1 MNHMLI
7 PDMKHIYCIALCMI
21 MAVASFCSYA
31 RDSSWAVRMVES
43 EIQRSPE
50 AWQLDFQP
58 KLKWDYCHGLELRAM
73 LYVAEKYNRTDIRD
87 YALSYADTMVNADG
101 TIKKYKLTDYSL
113 DRINSGKY
121 LFDIYDLTGEER
133 YKKALDLLRSQFDT
147 HPRNADGGFWHKKIY
162 PHQVWLDGIYMG
174 SPFLAEYALRYE
186 SGTQQADDYA
196 DVINQMVMAS
206 YHTYDYQS
214 RLYLH
219 ACDVSKQMFWC
230 DPITGK
236 SAHCWGR
243 ALGWYA
249 MAIVDNL
256 EILPTDCPNRD
267 KAVNILIHIAQQL
280 ERYADKESGL
290 WYQVM
295 DRSGDEGNYL
305 EASASCMFT
314 YALYKGVRLGILSPH
329 YRTLADKAWQG
340 IIDRFIKIDEQGL
353 VNITEVCAV
362 AGLGGKNNRSG
373 DYNYYIHETK
383 RDNDAKAVG
392 PFILAALEV
401 ELLQEN

>member
-1 MNHMLI
+1 
-7 PDMKHIYCIALCMI
+7 MKHLRYITLGIIMIA
-21 MAVASFCSYA
+21 ASLS
-31 RDSSWAVRMVES
+31 SMSSEPSWAVRMVES
-43 EIQRSPE
+43 EIQRNPE

-73 LYVAEKYNRTDIRD
+73 LYVAAKYNRNDIRD
-87 YALSYADTMVNADG
+87 YALSYADTMINADG

-121 LFDIYDLTGEER
+121 LFDVYDLTGEER

-162 PHQVWLDGIYMG
+162 PHQVWLDGVYMG
-174 SPFLAEYALRYE
+174 SPFLAEYAKRYE
-186 SGTQQADDYA
+186 SGEQQATDYA
-196 DVINQMVMAS
+196 DVINQMVMTS
-206 YHTYDYQS
+206 YHTYDYKS

-230 DPITGK
+230 NPINGQ

-256 EILPTDCPNRD
+256 ELLPTDCPDRT
-267 KAVNILIHIAQQL
+267 KAINILLHIAQQL
-280 ERYADKESGL
+280 ERYAHKETGL

-295 DRSGDEGNYL
+295 DRSGDDGNYL

-314 YALYKGVRLGILSPH
+314 YALYKGVRIGVLPSH
-329 YRTLADKAWQG
+329 YRKVADKAWQG
-340 IIDRFIKIDEQGL
+340 ILDNFIRIDNQGL

-373 DYNYYIHETK
+373 DYNYYINEMK

-401 ELLQEN
+401 EYLSEK

>member
-1 MNHMLI
+1 
-7 PDMKHIYCIALCMI
+7 
-21 MAVASFCSYA
+21 
-31 RDSSWAVRMVES
+31 MVES
-43 EIQRSPE
+43 EIVRNPE

-73 LYVAEKYNRTDIRD
+73 LYVADKYDRADIRK
-87 YALSYADTMVNADG
+87 YALSYADTMVNTDG

-121 LFDIYDLTGEER
+121 LFDVYDLTGEER

-174 SPFLAEYALRYE
+174 SPFLAEYAARYE
-186 SGTQQADDYA
+186 TGERQNADYA

-206 YHTYDYQS
+206 YHTYDYKS

-230 DPITGK
+230 NPINGQ

-256 EILPTDCPNRD
+256 EILPEGCPDRE
-267 KAVNILIHIAQQL
+267 KAVNILLHIAQQL
-280 ERYADKESGL
+280 ECYAHKENGL

-295 DRSGDEGNYL
+295 DRSGDAGNYL

-314 YALYKGVRLGILSPH
+314 YALYKGVRLGILPQH
-329 YRTLADKAWQG
+329 YRSVADKAWQG
-340 IIDRFIKIDEQGL
+340 ILDNFIKIDEKGL

-362 AGLGGKNNRSG
+362 AGLGGKNNRAG
-373 DYNYYIHETK
+373 DYNYYINETK

-401 ELLQEN
+401 ECLQGK

>member
-1 MNHMLI
+1 
-7 PDMKHIYCIALCMI
+7 MKHLRYITLGIIMIA
-21 MAVASFCSYA
+21 ASLS
-31 RDSSWAVRMVES
+31 SMSSEPSWAVRMVES
-43 EIQRSPE
+43 EIQRNPE

-73 LYVAEKYNRTDIRD
+73 LYVAAKYNRNDIRD
-87 YALSYADTMVNADG
+87 YALSYADTMINADG

-121 LFDIYDLTGEER
+121 LFDVYDLTGEER

-147 HPRNADGGFWHKKIY
+147 HPRNADGGLWHKKIY
-162 PHQVWLDGIYMG
+162 PHQVWLDGVYMG
-174 SPFLAEYALRYE
+174 SPFLAEYAKRYE
-186 SGTQQADDYA
+186 SGEQQATDYA

-206 YHTYDYQS
+206 YHTYDYKS

-230 DPITGK
+230 NPINGQ

-256 EILPTDCPNRD
+256 ELLPTDCPDRT
-267 KAVNILIHIAQQL
+267 KAINILLHIAQQL
-280 ERYADKESGL
+280 ERYAHKETGL

-295 DRSGDEGNYL
+295 DRSGDDGNYL

-314 YALYKGVRLGILSPH
+314 YALH
-329 YRTLADKAWQG
+329 
-340 IIDRFIKIDEQGL
+340 F
-353 VNITEVCAV
+353 
-362 AGLGGKNNRSG
+362 
-373 DYNYYIHETK
+373 
-383 RDNDAKAVG
+383 
-392 PFILAALEV
+392 
-401 ELLQEN
+401 ELNSLFFYV

>member
-1 MNHMLI
+1 
-7 PDMKHIYCIALCMI
+7 MKHFRYITLGIILVAATLCS
-21 MAVASFCSYA
+21 MAGE
-31 RDSSWAVRMVES
+31 RSWAVRMVES
-43 EIQRSPE
+43 EIQRNPE

-73 LYVAEKYNRTDIRD
+73 LYVAHKYNRDDIRD

-101 TIKKYKLTDYSL
+101 TIKKYKLSDYSL

-121 LFDIYDLTGEER
+121 LFDVYDITGEER

-162 PHQVWLDGIYMG
+162 PHQVWLDGVYMG

-186 SGTQQADDYA
+186 NGEQQAADYA

-206 YHTYDYQS
+206 YHTYDYKS

-230 DPITGK
+230 NPINGQ
-236 SAHCWGR
+236 SDHCWGR
-243 ALGWYA
+243 ALGWYV

-256 EILPTDCPNRD
+256 ELLPTDCPDRT
-267 KAVNILIHIAQQL
+267 KAVNILLHIAQQL
-280 ERYADKESGL
+280 ERYAHKETGL

-295 DRSGDEGNYL
+295 DRSDDEGNYL
-305 EASASCMFT
+305 ESSASCMFT
-314 YALYKGVRLGILSPH
+314 YALYKGVRLGILPQH
-329 YRTLADKAWQG
+329 YRKVADKAWQG
-340 IIDRFIKIDEQGL
+340 ILDNFISIDEQGL

-362 AGLGGKNNRSG
+362 AGLGGKNRRSG
-373 DYNYYIHETK
+373 DYNYYINEMK
-383 RDNDAKAVG
+383 RDNDAKAVA

-401 ELLQEN
+401 EYLSEK

>member
-1 MNHMLI
+1 
-7 PDMKHIYCIALCMI
+7 MKHLRYITLGIIMIA
-21 MAVASFCSYA
+21 ASLS
-31 RDSSWAVRMVES
+31 SMSSEPSWAVRMVES
-43 EIQRSPE
+43 EIQRNPE

-73 LYVAEKYNRTDIRD
+73 LYVAAKYNRNDIRD
-87 YALSYADTMVNADG
+87 YALSYADTMINADG

-121 LFDIYDLTGEER
+121 LFDVYDLTGEER

-162 PHQVWLDGIYMG
+162 PHQVWLDGVYMG
-174 SPFLAEYALRYE
+174 SPFLAEYAKRYE
-186 SGTQQADDYA
+186 SGEQQATDYA

-206 YHTYDYQS
+206 YHTYDYKS

-230 DPITGK
+230 NPINGQ

-256 EILPTDCPNRD
+256 ELLPTDCPDRT
-267 KAVNILIHIAQQL
+267 KAINILLHIAQQL
-280 ERYADKESGL
+280 ERYAHKETGL

-295 DRSGDEGNYL
+295 DRSGDDGNYL

-314 YALYKGVRLGILSPH
+314 YALYKGVRIGVLPSH
-329 YRTLADKAWQG
+329 YRKVADKAWQG
-340 IIDRFIKIDEQGL
+340 ILDNFIRIDNQGL

-373 DYNYYIHETK
+373 DYNYYINEMK

-401 ELLQEN
+401 EYLSEK

>member
-1 MNHMLI
+1 MKNLSRLLCTIFIIATSLQSIVADNH
-7 PDMKHIYCIALCMI
+7 K
-21 MAVASFCSYA
+21 
-31 RDSSWAVRMVES
+31 SWAVSMVES
-43 EIQRSPE
+43 EMWRNPE

-73 LYVAEKYNRTDIRD
+73 LYVADKYNRDDIRR
-87 YALSYADTMVNADG
+87 YAISYADTMVNEDG
-101 TIKKYKLTDYSL
+101 SIKKYKITDYSL

-121 LFDIYDLTGEER
+121 LFDVYDITGEER
-133 YKKALDLLRSQFDT
+133 YKKALDLLRSQFDKQ
-147 HPRNADGGFWHKKIY
+147 PRNADGGFWHKKIY
-162 PHQVWLDGIYMG
+162 PHQVWLDGVYMG

-186 SGTQQADDYA
+186 EGEQQATDYA

-206 YHTYDYQS
+206 YRTYDPSS
-214 RLYLH
+214 RLYRH
-219 ACDVSKQMFWC
+219 ACDVSRQMFWC
-230 DPITGK
+230 DPISGQ
-236 SAHCWGR
+236 SQHCWGR

-256 EILPTDCPNRD
+256 EFLPDNCPDRQ
-267 KAVNILIHIAQQL
+267 KAVDILLHIAAQL

-305 EASASCMFT
+305 ESSASCMFT
-314 YALYKGVRLGILSPH
+314 YALYKGVRIGVLPRHYLAVANKAWDGILE
-329 YRTLADKAWQG
+329 
-340 IIDRFIKIDEQGL
+340 RFIKTDDKGYIH
-353 VNITEVCAV
+353 ITEVCAV
-362 AGLGGKNNRSG
+362 AGLGGKNNRPG
-373 DYNYYIHETK
+373 DYNYYINEMK

-401 ELLQEN
+401 ERLSEK

>member
-1 MNHMLI
+1 
-7 PDMKHIYCIALCMI
+7 MKHLRYITLGIIMIA
-21 MAVASFCSYA
+21 ASLS
-31 RDSSWAVRMVES
+31 SMSSEPSWAVRMVES
-43 EIQRSPE
+43 EIQRNPE

-73 LYVAEKYNRTDIRD
+73 LYVAAKYNRNDIRD
-87 YALSYADTMVNADG
+87 YALSYADTMINADG

-121 LFDIYDLTGEER
+121 LFDVYDLTGEER

-162 PHQVWLDGIYMG
+162 PHQVWLDGVYMG
-174 SPFLAEYALRYE
+174 SPFLAEYAKRYE
-186 SGTQQADDYA
+186 SGEQQATDYA

-206 YHTYDYQS
+206 YHTYDYKS

-230 DPITGK
+230 NPINGQ

-256 EILPTDCPNRD
+256 ELLPTDCPDRT
-267 KAVNILIHIAQQL
+267 KAINILLHIAQQL
-280 ERYADKESGL
+280 ERYAHKETGL

-295 DRSGDEGNYL
+295 DRSGDDGNYL

-314 YALYKGVRLGILSPH
+314 YALYKGVRIGVLPSH
-329 YRTLADKAWQG
+329 YRKVADKAWKG
-340 IIDRFIKIDEQGL
+340 ILDNFIRIDNQGL

-373 DYNYYIHETK
+373 DYNYYINEMK

-401 ELLQEN
+401 EYLSEK